1 MRPDSEEIA
10 RMEAA
15 YRRSKWTIIG
25 HTVFLVA
32 CVIGA
37 LLLRRLFRM
46 PPLFLFV
53 VLVVFLIVFGGDIM
67 KFFHRRNEVRRLC
80 AARDAS

>member
-1 MRPDSEEIA
+1 MRPALDEIS
-10 RMEAA
+10 RMEEA

-32 CVIGA
+32 CCIGA
-37 LLLRRLFRM
+37 FLLRRLFRL

-53 VLVVFLIVFGGDIM
+53 VLVVALIVFGGDIM
-67 KFFHRRNEVRRLC
+67 KFFYRRNEVRRLR